1 MIYNKMNL
9 NKIICKRIRQKMMK
23 IIKKMMMMIG
33 LIRIKKNKKRIT
45 KKKLIT
51 IIKLIRIN
59 KYMTKKILTN
69 RKKKSKLKM

>member
-1 MIYNKMNL
+1 
-9 NKIICKRIRQKMMK
+9 
-23 IIKKMMMMIG
+23 MMIG

-69 RKKKSKLKM
+69 RKKKSKLKMQIKYKGIMMKKIQNNDPQKKRF

>member
-1 MIYNKMNL
+1 
-9 NKIICKRIRQKMMK
+9 
-23 IIKKMMMMIG
+23 MMMIR

-69 RKKKSKLKM
+69 RKKKSKLKMQIKYKGIMMKKIQNNDPQKKRF